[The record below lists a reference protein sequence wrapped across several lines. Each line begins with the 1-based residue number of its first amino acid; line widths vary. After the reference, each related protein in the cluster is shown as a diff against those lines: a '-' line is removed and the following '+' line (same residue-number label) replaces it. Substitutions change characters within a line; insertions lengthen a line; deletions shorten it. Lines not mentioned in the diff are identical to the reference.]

1 MSGAGALV
9 ADEVIQRVAV
19 VGDLHAAIGALDG
32 AWLTPLP
39 ASGAPVTVSGGH
51 ALAQAPEHADVP
63 ALSASNK

>member
-1 MSGAGALV
+1 
-9 ADEVIQRVAV
+9 VAV